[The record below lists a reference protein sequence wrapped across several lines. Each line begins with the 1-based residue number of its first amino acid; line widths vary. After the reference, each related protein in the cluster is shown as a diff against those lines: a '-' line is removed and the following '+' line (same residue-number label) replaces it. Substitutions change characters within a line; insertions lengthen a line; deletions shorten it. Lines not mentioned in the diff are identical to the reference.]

1 MKEFTRIEPTDEYQV
16 GGKFKKTVVVKHFHT
31 ADGKVHEFTT
41 FHKENIHA
49 GAVIAVTPDAKVAV
63 SYQFRPGPERWMYE
77 IPGGMFGRDEDF
89 QAAALRE
96 LQEETGYV
104 SDEVELL
111 GTSCR
116 DAYVNATWHYYLA
129 KNCYPAKNGQTL
141 DEEES
146 DQGLEVRLI
155 TIDEL
160 IYNATH
166 DLMTDPA
173 AVLMAYEKLKEIQH
187 ATNRST

>member
-1 MKEFTRIEPTDEYQV
+1 
-16 GGKFKKTVVVKHFHT
+16 
-31 ADGKVHEFTT
+31 
-41 FHKENIHA
+41 
-49 GAVIAVTPDAKVAV
+49 
-63 SYQFRPGPERWMYE
+63 MYE
-77 IPGGMFGRDEDF
+77 IPGGSFNPNEDF
-89 QAAALRE
+89 QTAAMRE
-96 LQEETGYV
+96 LEEETGYV

-116 DAYVNATWHYYLA
+116 DAYMNANWHYYFA
-129 KNCYPAKNGQTL
+129 KNCYMSKNGQQL
-141 DEEES
+141 DYEERS
-146 DQGLEVRLI
+146 QGAEVRLI

-187 ATNRST
+187 ETAKPNKQ